1 MQAILLLATLLA
13 QPSAFPG
20 VLPQD
25 GDPQGDSGAHGDG
38 SAEQEAAPQVAQ
50 EARDDMARFTIPEGF
65 SVSLFAAEPL
75 MAHPVAFTI
84 DALGRMFVAE
94 TFRHSMGVTDI
105 RGHMDWLEDD
115 LAIRTVEDRVAMF
128 RRHETPEV
136 FDEVY
141 ATASERVTRLVDTD
155 GDGVADQSTV
165 FADGFDEPAA
175 GIGAGLLSRPL
186 PDGGTELWFTCI
198 PSLWRLLDAD
208 GDGVAESRESHSRGY
223 GLRVALLGH
232 DLHGL
237 TIGLDGRL
245 YFSIGDRGFNVETA
259 EGKKLVRYGTG
270 GVFRCE
276 LDGSNLELFCDGL
289 RNPQELAF
297 DDFGNLFTL
306 DNNSD
311 GGDEARWTW
320 LLEGSDS
327 GWRQAYQWVEA
338 PHNRGPWN
346 QEQMWKPHFKE
357 QPAFIL
363 PPIANFTS
371 GPSGLALYPGTGF
384 GTDYDGAFFICD
396 FRGNPGYSGIYAMEN
411 EQDRSGF
418 KLVNTRRFVWD
429 ALPTDVEFGPD
440 GNLYWSDWVTGWNKT
455 GKGRIYRVS
464 PTGRSDEETAMVQE
478 VGDLLRTPMG
488 TLSSGR
494 LVELLDHRDRRVR
507 QEAQLALAARMIS
520 AETPS
525 GFGSAL
531 SAIEQCVA
539 AGGPKTGPGFV
550 HMIGCL
556 AQTARN
562 RPGALSTFLRV
573 STEAA
578 GLPEFG
584 PKLKA
589 FYVRMAA
596 ETIAALADEAEG
608 LAKSPEMFATRLSI
622 YGWANDG
629 DARVRLAA
637 AEAMGKLPVQVG
649 DFVQL
654 KTLMSYLEAN
664 RGQDP
669 WMRAAVVRSLELLV
683 AANPLLEA
691 RGSMVPEAR
700 RTAVVVLRRL
710 GDARVAQFLGDEDP
724 LVRAEAARAIYDAR
738 IQGAMGAL
746 AAHLPLLPPDQD
758 SLTLRR
764 ALYANREVADGS
776 AATRLADFVAA
787 DTSKDELRAEA
798 IGILARWHE
807 PMTRDGILHDHRPI
821 PGGDET
827 HVRALLNHAVG
838 QVMLVETSLRAP
850 EVTGPELSDAEINL
864 MQGNRPVP
872 KPRAPLLAAALIE
885 WHLRL
890 GQLAGLQPS
899 AGALRLLAS
908 AEEMSDKDRVR
919 AFESLLSAYPTD
931 RRTLGFSQA
940 ARQLSGLIPL
950 RAAAYSVLEDADAA
964 RLLGAEARSED
975 PEARR
980 ESIRVLGSMRGEA
993 CMEIFAEVGM
1003 GLEPGAA
1010 ELVEWLEAAKG
1021 HPGQSTKD
1029 VRELME
1035 ADWAVEGADATRAWL
1050 MCLQGGDRVAGEQ
1063 IFTSKSE
1070 TSCLKCHMLGSEGG
1084 SEAGPA
1090 LDGVGARLE
1099 RLDILRSI
1107 VEPNAAI
1114 AEGYETWLLS
1124 LDDGEILSGRIL
1136 EETEENVVL
1145 ENAKKEVFDI
1155 APGEIV
1161 ARRRDVSAMPAD
1173 ISTHLS
1179 RREMRDL
1186 IAFLAGLDR

>member
-1 MQAILLLATLLA
+1 MGAL
-13 QPSAFPG
+13 S
-20 VLPQD
+20 QD
-25 GDPQGDSGAHGDG
+25 GESQAGTGAHG
-38 SAEQEAAPQVAQ
+38 SAPPADRAPSEIAQ
-50 EARDDMARFTIPEGF
+50 EARDAMARFTIPDGF
-65 SVSLFAAEPL
+65 GVSLFAAEPL

-84 DALGRMFVAE
+84 DAFGRVFVAE
-94 TFRHSMGVTDI
+94 TFRHSKGVTDI
-105 RGHMDWLEDD
+105 RAHMDWLEDD

-128 RRHETPEV
+128 RKHETPEV
-136 FDEVY
+136 FEEVY
-141 ATASERVTRLVDTD
+141 ATESERVTRLVDTD
-155 GDGVADQSTV
+155 GDGVADLSTV
-165 FADGFDEPAA
+165 FAGGFNDPAA
-175 GIGAGLLSRPL
+175 GIAAGLLARPL

-198 PSLWRLLDAD
+198 PSLWRLLDED
-208 GDGVAESRESHSRGY
+208 GDGIAESRESHSDGY

-276 LDGSNLELFCDGL
+276 LDGSNLELYCDGL
-289 RNPQELAF
+289 RNPQELVF

-311 GGDEARWTW
+311 GGDQARWTW

-338 PHNRGPWN
+338 PTTRGPWN
-346 QEQMWKPHFKE
+346 EEGMWKPQFKE

-384 GTDYDGAFFICD
+384 GRDYDGAFFICD

-418 KLVNTRRFVWD
+418 KLVNTRKFVWD

-464 PTGRSDEETAMVQE
+464 PDERSEAETTMVQE
-478 VGDLLRTPMG
+478 VGELLRTPMG
-488 TLSSGR
+488 TLSGQR
-494 LVELLDHRDRRVR
+494 LVELFDHRDRRVR
-507 QEAQLALAARMIS
+507 QEAQLALAKRMIE
-520 AETPS
+520 AKTPS
-525 GFGSAL
+525 EFDVAL
-531 SAIEQCVA
+531 AAIQQCLG
-539 AGGPKTGPGFV
+539 AGGPKTERALV
-550 HMIGCL
+550 HIIGCM
-556 AQTARN
+556 AQTAR
-562 RPGALSTFLRV
+562 RRHTALSSFLEV
-573 STEAA
+573 SAEAA
-578 GLPEFG
+578 ALEDSG

-589 FYVRMAA
+589 FFIRTVA
-596 ETIAALADEAEG
+596 ETLLAVPDETQRLSQA
-608 LAKSPEMFATRLSI
+608 PEMFGARLNI
-622 YGWANDG
+622 YGMASDG
-629 DARVRLAA
+629 DPRVRLAA
-637 AEAMGKLPVQVG
+637 AEAMGKLPVKLG

-654 KTLMSYLEAN
+654 RTLMGYVAEN

-669 WMRAAVVRSLELLV
+669 WMRAAIARSLELLG
-683 AANPLLEA
+683 AATPLLEA
-691 RGSMVPEAR
+691 SENMVPEAR

-710 GDARVAQFLGDEDP
+710 RDPRVAQFLGDEDP

-738 IQGAMGAL
+738 IGGAMGAL

-758 SLTLRR
+758 ALTLRR
-764 ALYANREVADGS
+764 SLYANREVADAAS
-776 AATRLADFVAA
+776 ASRLADFVQA
-787 DTSKDELRAEA
+787 DTSRDELRAEA
-798 IGILARWHE
+798 VGILTRWHE
-807 PMTRDGILHDHRPI
+807 PMTRDGILLDYRPI
-821 PGGDET
+821 PGGDDV
-827 HVRALLNHAVG
+827 HVRALLNHAAA
-838 QVMLVETSLRAP
+838 QLTLTETCLRAR
-850 EVTGPELSDAEINL
+850 EVTGPELSDAEINV
-864 MQGNRPVP
+864 MQDNGTVPRPRSP
-872 KPRAPLLAAALIE
+872 KLAAALIG

-890 GQLAGLQPS
+890 GLLAGLQPS
-899 AGALRLLAS
+899 ASALRLLAS
-908 AEEMSDKDRVR
+908 AEELSDKDRVR
-919 AFESLLSAYPTD
+919 SFEALLTAYPTD

-940 ARQLSGLIPL
+940 ARRLSGLAPL
-950 RAAAYSVLEDADAA
+950 RAAAYSVLDDAEAA
-964 RLLGAEARSED
+964 TLLGAEARSQD

-980 ESIRVLGSMRGEA
+980 ESVRVLGGMRGEA
-993 CMEIFAEVGM
+993 CMEIFAEVGR

-1010 ELVEWLEAAKG
+1010 ELVEWLEAAEG
-1021 HPGQSTKD
+1021 HPGQSTGEA
-1029 VRELME
+1029 RETLE
-1035 ADWAVEGADATRAWL
+1035 AGWAAEDEDATLAWL
-1050 MCLQGGDRVAGEQ
+1050 MCLQGGDRLLGEQ
-1063 IFTSKSE
+1063 IFHSKSE

-1090 LDGVGARLE
+1090 LDGLGERLE

-1107 VEPNAAI
+1107 VAPNAAI

-1136 EETEENVVL
+1136 EETADNVVL
-1145 ENAKKEVFDI
+1145 ENAKKEIFDI

-1173 ISTHLS
+1173 VSTFLS

-1186 IAFLAGLDR
+1186 VAFLAGLKR